1 MHLAGKSPGLP
12 LFTLCLTWSSQP
24 QLMLMC
30 WYPRCSWAWAA
41 PPFPALCWV
50 ASDLP
55 AMLLPSPVGW
65 TDQNCSFGHQ
75 REHGGTH
82 KHGTV
87 GMGVQQCGAFV
98 GKTTPGG
105 CALCSAPAPL
115 PSPGLTPAVD
125 TWTSAAGLH
134 DIWTSAAGLQATC
147 RLPTHWGSEPS
158 TKNWGERRDRD
169 VCHEK
174 GN

>member
-1 MHLAGKSPGLP
+1 MPDLIISTSANAHVH
-12 LFTLCLTWSSQP
+12 
-24 QLMLMC
+24 
-30 WYPRCSWAWAA
+30 YPRCSWAWQP

-65 TDQNCSFGHQ
+65 TDQNCPFGGQ

-87 GMGVQQCGAFV
+87 GMGVQQFGAV
-98 GKTTPGG
+98 AGKTTPAG

-125 TWTSAAGLH
+125 TWTSAA
-134 DIWTSAAGLQATC
+134 C
-147 RLPTHWGSEPS
+147 RPTGAVSPAPS
-158 TKNWGERRDRD
+158 TGEREETEMCAMRKAINHSPR
-169 VCHEK
+169 
-174 GN
+174 